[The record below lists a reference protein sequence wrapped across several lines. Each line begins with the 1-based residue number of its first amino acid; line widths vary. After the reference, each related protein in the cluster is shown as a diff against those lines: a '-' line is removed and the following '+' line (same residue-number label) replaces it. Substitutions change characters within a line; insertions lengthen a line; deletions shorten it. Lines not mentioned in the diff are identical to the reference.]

1 MNKTL
6 RTIGIASLFLGGL
19 AATYPAYAHS
29 KSKPAMG
36 MDMMKGGNM
45 DEMMGMMAQMNK
57 MMALCIKMMESK
69 GGHHMKS

>member
-19 AATYPAYAHS
+19 AATSPTYAAS

-45 DEMMGMMAQMNK
+45 DEMMGMMSQMNK
-57 MMALCIKMMESK
+57 MMKLCIKMMEGKS
-69 GGHHMKS
+69 GHHMKS